1 MQKRIIE
8 LMKKQGLNTKDEI
21 LVATITII
29 YVQAQLDQLNK
40 KL

>member
-1 MQKRIIE
+1 MKKRIIE
-8 LMKKQGLNTKDEI
+8 LMKKQGLDTTNRI
-21 LVATITII
+21 LVAKITII